1 MGTFLCICKKYDD
14 WSDDSDNFEEDWNDE
29 RTMIEHMFP
38 DAKFAISIRL
48 SDLND
53 IVSPLDKIIVK
64 QTFDCYCY
72 RGIGN
77 AELQEPCQVPKWFP
91 IHCRETGM
99 MTVRHVVNELI
110 RQGMS
115 LDCNHCFLEGITQS
129 SKGGDCQ
136 FELIIGS

>member
-1 MGTFLCICKKYDD
+1 MMGTFLCVCKKHDDEDSDGYDD
-14 WSDDSDNFEEDWNDE
+14 WAVE
-29 RTMIEHMFP
+29 RAFIEHLFP
-38 DAKFAISIRL
+38 NAKFTVSISL
-48 SDLND
+48 AELND

-77 AELQEPCQVPKWFP
+77 TQEPCQVPKWFP
-91 IHCRETGM
+91 IHCREPGM
-99 MTVRHVVNELI
+99 MTVRYVIDELI
-110 RQGMS
+110 RQGLS

-136 FELIIGS
+136 FELVVGS